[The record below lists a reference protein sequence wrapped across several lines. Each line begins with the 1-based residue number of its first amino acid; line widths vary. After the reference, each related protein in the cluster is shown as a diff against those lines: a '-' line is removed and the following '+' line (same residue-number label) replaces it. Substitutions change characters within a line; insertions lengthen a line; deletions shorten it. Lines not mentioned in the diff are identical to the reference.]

1 MAASPEAGSDKMKTL
16 TLLTP
21 LLLSGLKPRD
31 KEYTLYDA
39 QCEGLALRIQPSGSF
54 SWVMWERHKKNTRRI
69 TLGTYPDLSPDE
81 ARQLFGQRKA
91 GVTTT
96 PVVKTRTL
104 EFGTLCQRF
113 LAEKKQS
120 YKPKS
125 LKSFTSYLNTQL
137 LPAFA
142 NKRVDKITPANVAQW
157 FQAYA
162 QQSPGGANQ
171 ALGHFTTIFNWG
183 VSNGHLPFNLPNPA
197 APIRPNKML
206 ARGRM
211 LNSDKLRCLWQA
223 LSSPPPRCDQA
234 ANAIKLI
241 ILTGCRSGEIFGLT
255 WEEVLPTKI
264 QLKDAKQGPRP
275 VMLSQPAIDLLK
287 MLRIG
292 NTSKYVFPSTLSES
306 GHLTCVDASWV
317 TIKSAARISPDI
329 RIHDLRHTYASHA
342 ILSGETLSMTGKLLG
357 HSSLK
362 STKRYA
368 HLDPGLL
375 AKNADLIARRIET
388 MMKGGD

>member
-1 MAASPEAGSDKMKTL
+1 MAASPETGSDKMKTL

-21 LLLSGLKPRD
+21 LLLSGLKPRE

-39 QCEGLALRIQPSGSF
+39 QCEGLALRVQPTGSF
-54 SWVMWERHKKNTRRI
+54 SWVMWERYNKKTSRI

-91 GVTTT
+91 GVTNAPT
-96 PVVKTRTL
+96 VRTRTI

-113 LAEKKQS
+113 LAEKKQA
-120 YKPKS
+120 YKPKT
-125 LKSFTSYLNTQL
+125 LKSFMSYLTTQL
-137 LPAFA
+137 LPTFA
-142 NKRVDKITPANVAQW
+142 NERVDKITPAHVAQW
-157 FQAYA
+157 FQSYA
-162 QQSPGGANQ
+162 QLSPGGANQ

-183 VSNGHLPFNLPNPA
+183 IKNGHLPFNLPNPA
-197 APIRPNKML
+197 APIHPNKML

-211 LNSDKLRCLWQA
+211 LNSDKLKALWGV
-223 LSSPPPRCDQA
+223 LNSPPPRCDHA

-255 WEEVLPTKI
+255 WKEVLPTKI

-287 MLRIG
+287 ILRIG
-292 NTSKYVFPSTLSES
+292 NTSRFVFPSTLSET

-317 TIKSAARISPDI
+317 TIKCAAGIPLDT

-357 HSSLK
+357 HTSLR

-375 AKNADLIARRIET
+375 AKNADRIAKKVEK
-388 MMKGGD
+388 MMNGE